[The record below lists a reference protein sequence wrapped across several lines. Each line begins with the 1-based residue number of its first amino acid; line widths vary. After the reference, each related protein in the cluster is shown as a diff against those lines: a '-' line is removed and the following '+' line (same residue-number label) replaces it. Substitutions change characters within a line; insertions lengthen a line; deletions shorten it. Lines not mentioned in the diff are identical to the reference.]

1 MKTKIVYIL
10 LGVIMIILIGLT
22 INELIPKSAINSKQ
36 SGETTVVVEEKEMPN
51 VKNADK
57 VEVVHFHATQQCWS
71 CSTIGKFTKQI
82 VETKFTGEVANGKMI
97 FKEVNLD
104 LPENKEIID
113 TFQASGSSLYINAV
127 KDGKNNI
134 VQNMKVWQ
142 LVSDETAFTSYL
154 ETQLRS
160 LL

>member
-1 MKTKIVYIL
+1 MKTKIVYIFF
-10 LGVIMIILIGLT
+10 GIITIILIGLI
-22 INELIPKSAINSKQ
+22 INELIPKRSQSNENSN
-36 SGETTVVVEEKEMPN
+36 STDETAVVAEEKEIPQ
-51 VKNADK
+51 VKKADK

-71 CSTIGKFTKQI
+71 CSTIGKFAKQI
-82 VETKFTGEVANGKMI
+82 VETKFAGEVANGKMI

-134 VQNMKVWQ
+134 VQNFYDKN
-142 LVSDETAFTSYL
+142 T
-154 ETQLRS
+154 RH
-160 LL
+160 

>member
-1 MKTKIVYIL
+1 MKLHIKIIF
-10 LGVIMIILIGLT
+10 GVIILILVAL
-22 INELIPKSAINSKQ
+22 IVNELLPKKDSSQTVAPVQTEEIPQ
-36 SGETTVVVEEKEMPN
+36 
-51 VKNADK
+51 VKKADK

-71 CSTIGKFTKQI
+71 CSTIGKFAKQI